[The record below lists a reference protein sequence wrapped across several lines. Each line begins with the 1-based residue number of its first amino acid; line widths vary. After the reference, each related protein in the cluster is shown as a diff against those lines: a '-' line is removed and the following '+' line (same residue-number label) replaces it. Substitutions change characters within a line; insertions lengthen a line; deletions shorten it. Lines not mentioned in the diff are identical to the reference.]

1 MRGRLGRLVVAYPE
15 EVAAR
20 IEVYRPG
27 EERAIQSGYGNQAYD
42 LLPGTYEVS
51 ISGKRVTGITVRS
64 GSDTQIKVGV
74 LRVNASDGTRIEL
87 ADPVSKERVTGGYGT
102 QVFGLPIGQ
111 IGVQVAGQTEA
122 VVIEAGQVTE
132 F

>member
-1 MRGRLGRLVVAYPE
+1 MRGRLGRLVVAYPA

-20 IEVYRPG
+20 IDVYRPG
-27 EERAIQSGYGNQAYD
+27 EPRAIQSGYGDQAFD

-51 ISGKRVTGITVRS
+51 ISGKRVTGVTVRS

-74 LRVNASDGTRIEL
+74 LRVNASDGTRIDL
-87 ADPVSKERVTGGYGT
+87 ADPVSKESVTSGYGA
-102 QVFGLPIGQ
+102 QAFGLPVGQ
-111 IGVQVAGQTEA
+111 IGVQIAGQTET
-122 VVIEAGQVTE
+122 VVIEAGQVSE